1 MRTVLRVV
9 VLSALTSSGFAQA
22 DDPPPF
28 VRGPVLANF
37 YDGTTDDLLTAGL
50 GKTGLAGAAPGFL
63 DPLNPTAAEL
73 RRNAIYNNYRALVDM
88 TPGGGYGVLYGPN
101 IDLDGNDTL
110 GEGRIAGHEY
120 LAYADDGTGEQN
132 VTLMVQVPT
141 TFDPANPC
149 IVTATSSGSRGVYGA
164 IATSGEWGLKRGCAV
179 AYTDKGTGM
188 GVHDLQANTVNLIR
202 GERADADGAG
212 DASNFTADLS
222 DAARMRF
229 NGATPNRFAFKHAHS
244 QQNPE
249 ADWGTH
255 TLQAVELAFW
265 VLNEHHAPGSARYT
279 PDNTIVIASSVSN
292 GGGAALRAAEQDQRV
307 LIDGVAVTEPNVTP
321 FPRLPFRIVQEGTA
335 PVAAHSRPLFD
346 YITLMNLYQPCASL
360 APANAEAPF
369 NILPPALA
377 ANRCLSL
384 YQKGLL
390 RSADVAAQAE
400 EAQRILND
408 AGLLIEQNVLAPSY
422 YALSV
427 PQAVAVTYANSYGRF
442 SVADNLCGFSF
453 GATDAAGNPI
463 PAPEAA
469 VATIFAT
476 GNGIPPTG
484 GINIINND
492 SVGGPRA
499 DTVSISPSTSRQD
512 LNIDGALCLRALA
525 TGRDP
530 VTGRALSGRMRQH
543 HTRIQNGI
551 REIRASAR
559 LDVPVLIAHGRSD
572 PLLPPNHTSRA
583 YYGASQMTGGN
594 RGEVRYY
601 EVTNA
606 HHLDALNPLPGYS
619 ERMLPL
625 HVYLT
630 QALNLMYAHLTT
642 GAPLPPSQ
650 VVHTTP
656 RAMVGGVVQPIAA
669 ANVPPIRQTPDE
681 GSRIT
686 FENGTLRIPE

>member
-1 MRTVLRVV
+1 MRPVLRLAILAVMIMNGV
-9 VLSALTSSGFAQA
+9 AQA
-22 DDPPPF
+22 GDPPSF
-28 VRGPVLANF
+28 LRGPVLANF
-37 YDGTTDDLLTAGL
+37 YDGITNDLLTAGL
-50 GKTGLAGAAPGFL
+50 GKTGLQGAAPGFA
-63 DPLNPTAAEL
+63 DPLNPTAEEL
-73 RRNAIYNNYRALVDM
+73 RRSAIYNNYRALVDI
-88 TPGGGYGVLYGPN
+88 TTAGGYGVLYGPN

-132 VTLMVQVPT
+132 VTMMVQVPAS
-141 TFDPANPC
+141 FDPANPC

-188 GVHDLQANTVNLIR
+188 GVHDLQADTVNLIR
-202 GERADADGAG
+202 GERADADAAG

-222 DAARMRF
+222 DAERTQF
-229 NGATPNRFAFKHAHS
+229 NNATPNRFAFKHAHS

-249 ADWGTH
+249 ADWGKN
-255 TLQAVELAFW
+255 TLQAVEFALWA
-265 VLNEHHAPGSARYT
+265 LNAHHAPGGERYT
-279 PDNTIVIASSVSN
+279 PDNTLVIASSVSN
-292 GGGAALRAAEQDQRV
+292 GGGAAIRAAEQDKRG

-321 FPRLPFRIVQEGTA
+321 FPRLPFRIVQGDNA
-335 PVAAHSRPLFD
+335 PVTAHSKPLFD
-346 YITLMNLYQPCASL
+346 YITLINLYQPCASL
-360 APANAEAPF
+360 APANAGAPL
-369 NILPPALA
+369 NLVPPALA

-384 YQKGLL
+384 REKGLL
-390 RSADVAAQAE
+390 SAADLAGQAE
-400 EAQRILND
+400 EAQQILND
-408 AGLLIEQNVLAPSY
+408 YGLLPEQNVLAPSY

-427 PQAVAVTYANSYGRF
+427 PQAVAVTYAYSYGRF

-453 GATDAAGNPI
+453 GATDPAGNPI
-463 PAPEAA
+463 PASDAA
-469 VATIFAT
+469 LAQIFAT

-492 SVGGPRA
+492 SVGGPRLDA
-499 DTVSISPSTSRQD
+499 LSISPSTRRAD
-512 LNIDGALCLRALA
+512 LNLDGALCLRALA

-530 VTGRALSGRMRQH
+530 VTGKALSGQMRQY

-551 REIRASAR
+551 REIRASAK
-559 LDVPVLIAHGRSD
+559 LTIPAIIAHGRSD

-583 YYGASQMTGGN
+583 WFGANQMDAGN
-594 RGEVRYY
+594 KSELRYY

-606 HHLDALNPLPGYS
+606 HHLDVLNSFPGYS

-625 HVYLT
+625 HVYLN
-630 QALNLMYAHLTT
+630 QALNLMYAHLTA

-656 RAMVGGVVQPIAA
+656 RAVVDGVVEPITS
-669 ANVPPIRQTPDE
+669 ANVPPISQSPDE
-681 GSRIT
+681 SSRIT
-686 FENGTLRIPE
+686 FSDRTLRVPE